1 MIHSTKTKET
11 LLRRYTFVLPLML
24 ITCLIID
31 PFSTLQISAQET
43 QKTGAIKKP
52 AAQLSEKD
60 WKAVEG
66 IFESAQNKEM
76 HVEFTAKENVLQARL
91 LWNNSEI
98 HLIPES
104 ALVFAGKEIG
114 DEGPIHIT
122 FIKDSTGAINQLN
135 VANNGLW
142 NRTND
147 YKPVA
152 KKEMEHAPEQLK
164 LFEGLYRLQNEK
176 DRFIQF
182 TEKDNK
188 LVLKQQWDGNE
199 IVFVPETPVDFFSR
213 DAPLFSLKFSKDI
226 FGNITQVLAFKRDL
240 WIKVNKS
247 LPTAAQLK
255 TYEGKY
261 QLIDD
266 PDNFIQIIANDDHLI
281 MKQLWDKKE
290 IVFEPKT
297 ETFFYNKEQ
306 SLPLLIIKDDDGA
319 VVQVKLLG
327 NDLFN
332 KVK

>member
-1 MIHSTKTKET
+1 MVHSNKT
-11 LLRRYTFVLPLML
+11 RRNILHKHAFVLPVMM
-24 ITCLIID
+24 ITYLIIT
-31 PFSTLQISAQET
+31 PFSALQISAQET
-43 QKTGAIKKP
+43 QKPAETKKP
-52 AAQLSEKD
+52 VAQLSEKE

-66 IFESAQNKEM
+66 VFQDSMNNERYVQ
-76 HVEFTAKENVLQARL
+76 FTAKENALHAKF
-91 LWNNSEI
+91 LWNNFEI
-98 HLIPES
+98 QFVPES
-104 ALVFAGKEIG
+104 ALEFVSKEPVEERIL
-114 DEGPIHIT
+114 HIQ
-122 FIKDSTGAINQLN
+122 FKKDSSGALNQ
-135 VANNGLW
+135 VSIANNTPW
-142 NRTND
+142 NRAKD
-147 YKPVA
+147 YKPVV
-152 KKEMEHAPEQLK
+152 KKEMAHTPEQLK
-164 LFEGLYRLQNEK
+164 PFEGLYQFQNEK

-213 DAPLFSLKFSKDI
+213 EAPLFSLKFSKDI

-247 LPTAAQLK
+247 LPSAAQLK

-266 PDNFIQIIANDDHLI
+266 PDNFIQIIAKEDHLI
-281 MKQLWDKKE
+281 VKQLWDKKE
-290 IVFEPKT
+290 IAFEPKT
-297 ETFFYNKEQ
+297 ATFFYNKEQ